1 MPDDIRPLP
10 ARSDDLEALR
20 QAVEGAPVRA
30 AGDGGSFAAA
40 GAGDPGE
47 CPVVALGHHDGRYF
61 FLSAS
66 GEKRVMSVRDMTAN
80 GLLSL
85 FAGDSAWLVTHYPAV
100 DKMGNEIDD
109 FVPRLVVGYLIRACE
124 RAGVFDP
131 DMRLRG
137 RGVWRGLPGA
147 DGRPAAV
154 VHVGDRVGRVDGG
167 TVYWN
172 QPGWRE
178 GAVVYPSAPRM
189 DPPLFD
195 AQATVEHGQ
204 MLLEH
209 FRLWKFIDPAD
220 ADLFLGWSA
229 VALLS
234 GYPKWRAHAQV
245 AAEHGAGKSALCEL
259 MEALCG
265 PMGVPMNGFS
275 EAGVRQA
282 LSDEARVVLLDEAE
296 GDATGAM
303 QQVIGL
309 IRRMSGSTGA
319 NVSKGSPGGLVQRF
333 TVIGCALMAGI
344 NPPPLAPQ
352 DRSRILRFD
361 ILKATSDPT
370 AAARVDAAIAW
381 ARKMSGRF
389 RARVLLGAQRFAGA
403 VDAYRAALMAAQCDG
418 RQADVLAVA
427 LAGRDLLL
435 YDDPPDSDSM
445 EEVVG
450 TLAVRIAAMRA
461 DDREDNDAQQCL
473 NHLMTFI
480 PDHWR
485 SGTRAT
491 VGDLIAV
498 ARTEPKG
505 DGENGKALR
514 TYGMRVEMDEGGTPF
529 LLVANRHGGL
539 RRIFHGTRWAEG
551 GWVGTLRRLGTDV
564 TATEETKRFA
574 GGVSRATRIPANYL
588 PQVEESG

>member
-1 MPDDIRPLP
+1 M
-10 ARSDDLEALR
+10 SDRRGEIEALR
-20 QAVEGAPVRA
+20 LVVEGAPVKA
-30 AGDGGSFAAA
+30 SGDGGSFAAA
-40 GAGDPGE
+40 GADDPGE

-66 GEKRVMSVRDMTAN
+66 GEKRMMDVRGMTAT
-80 GLLSL
+80 GLLAL
-85 FAGDSAWLVTHYPAV
+85 FAGDSAWLIQHYPAF
-100 DKMGNEIDD
+100 DKNGVPLDD
-109 FVPRLVVGYLIRACE
+109 FALRSAVGYLIRACE
-124 RAGVFDP
+124 RAGVYDP
-131 DMRLRG
+131 DLRLRG

-154 VHVGDRVGRVDGG
+154 VHVGDRIARVDGG
-167 TVYWN
+167 GFSWH
-172 QPGWRE
+172 PAGWRE
-178 GAVVYPSAPRM
+178 GSVVYPSAPRM
-189 DPPLFD
+189 DPPNFD
-195 AQATVEHGQ
+195 APATAEDGQ
-204 MLLEH
+204 KLLAH
-209 FRLWKFIDPAD
+209 FRLWRFVDPAD

-245 AAEHGAGKSALCEL
+245 AAAHGAGKTALCEL
-259 MEALCG
+259 LEALCG
-265 PMGVPMNGFS
+265 SMGVPMNGYS

-303 QQVIGL
+303 QAVIGL
-309 IRRMSGSTGA
+309 IRRMSGSKGA
-319 NVSKGSPGGLVQRF
+319 AISKGSPGGMVQRF

-344 NPPPLAPQ
+344 NPPPLTPQ

-361 ILKATSDPT
+361 ILKATSDPE

-381 ARKMSGRF
+381 ARTMSGRF
-389 RARVLLGAQRFAGA
+389 RARVLLGAQRFAAA
-403 VDAYRAALMAAQCDG
+403 VDAYRAALMAAKCDG

-435 YDDPPDSDSM
+435 HDTPPDSDSM
-445 EEVVG
+445 EEVVASLG
-450 TLAVRIAAMRA
+450 PRIGAMLA
-461 DDREDNDAQQCL
+461 DDDEDDDARQCL

-491 VGDLIAV
+491 VGDLLAV
-498 ARTEPKG
+498 ARTEHEG
-505 DGENGKALR
+505 SGENGKALR
-514 TYGMRVEMDEGGTPF
+514 TYGLRVAIEPDGPV

-551 GWVGTLRRLGTDV
+551 GWIGTLRRLGTDV
-564 TATEETKRFA
+564 TATEKTERFA
-574 GGVSRATRIPANYL
+574 GGVSRATRIPARYL
-588 PQVEESG
+588 PEIEESY